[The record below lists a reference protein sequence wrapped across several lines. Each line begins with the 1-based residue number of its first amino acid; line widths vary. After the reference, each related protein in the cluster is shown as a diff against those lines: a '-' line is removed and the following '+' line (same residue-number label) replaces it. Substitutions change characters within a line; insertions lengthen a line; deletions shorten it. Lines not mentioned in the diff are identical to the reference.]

1 MMSSPDLEP
10 DCEAGCAPPREIA
23 ALFGHDAALAQFDAA
38 RRSGRLHHAWMIT
51 GPKGV
56 GKASLAYTAALQ
68 LLAGSG
74 SPDAARQK
82 VRAQAH
88 PNLLTIR
95 RPWDDKRKRWRGE
108 ITIDEVRRVPDF
120 FSRSGGE
127 DGWRIAIIDSLDE
140 FNRNAANGLLK
151 TLEEPP
157 TQGLLFL
164 VTHSPGRLLPTIRS
178 RCRQLEL
185 RSPPVDETRDWLIR
199 IHGVPAE
206 QAAAASALAS
216 GAPGRA
222 LALLQSGAVE
232 LEKDVRALLD
242 RLPNWDTRASRRLAA
257 RVSSKA
263 GESLRPHLY
272 ASLARNAARL
282 AKENAENGQAPE
294 AWLDAWKSIQNL
306 ETEAEGVY
314 LDAKQAALAAFAHME
329 SAARASRN

>member
-1 MMSSPDLEP
+1 MTSMDLEP
-10 DCEAGCAPPREIA
+10 DCEAGCAPPREIE
-23 ALFGHDAALAQFDAA
+23 ALFGHEAALAQFEAS
-38 RRSGRLHHAWMIT
+38 RKSGRLHHAWMIT

-56 GKASLAYTAALQ
+56 GKASFAYKAAMS
-68 LLAGSG
+68 LLAS
-74 SPDAARQK
+74 SSPPDAVRQK

-127 DGWRIAIIDSLDE
+127 EGWRIAIVDSLDE

-157 TQGLLFL
+157 KQGLLFL

-178 RCRQLEL
+178 RCRRLDL
-185 RSPPVDETRDWLIR
+185 RAPPVEATRDWLVKT
-199 IHGVPAE
+199 HGVSAE
-206 QAAAASALAS
+206 DSAAASELAS

-222 LALLQSGAVE
+222 LALLQSGAVA
-232 LEKDVRALLD
+232 LEKDVQDILG
-242 RLPNWDTRASRRLAA
+242 RLPNWDARASRRLAA
-257 RVSSKA
+257 KVSAKA

-272 ASLARNAARL
+272 ASLTRHAARL
-282 AKENAENGQAPE
+282 AREDAAKGLAPE
-294 AWLDAWKSIQNL
+294 AWLDAWKSIQTL
-306 ETEAEGVY
+306 ETEAESVY

-329 SAARASRN
+329 SAARASRS